1 MSYNLLHVVTCEC
14 RGGVLIRY
22 ILHTCS
28 ILYNVYIVPSI
39 VLIQLYSEMRRN
51 STIIQ
56 ILSTM
61 NNTSWDV
68 FTLQNSKV
76 LATY

>member
-1 MSYNLLHVVTCEC
+1 MLLLVSAGAESSLGTFYIHVVYC
-14 RGGVLIRY
+14 IM
-22 ILHTCS
+22 
-28 ILYNVYIVPSI
+28 YIVPSI